1 MERVRNSHQK
11 QMIEQYRILN
21 QYAEKGEILFTGSSL
36 MEQFPLNELLQSNGM
51 HLVAYNR
58 GVSGFTTQ
66 DMLSCMEEQVFGTEP
81 SIIFINIGTN
91 DIANPNLT
99 FEEAL
104 AGMLINYREI
114 LARIKERLPRTEVY
128 VMAYYPVNEIDD
140 FVPDE
145 VKKTM
150 FCNRNNRNIVV
161 ANREVEKL
169 AVEMGYRFI
178 NVNDGLCDERGVL
191 RKEYT
196 IEGIHMYANGYQTVL
211 QNLKMY
217 LIEE

>member
-114 LARIKERLPRTEVY
+114 LARIKERLPGTEVY

-140 FVPDE
+140 LVPDE

-150 FCNRNNRNIVV
+150 FCNRNNRNIVA